1 MVCTE
6 LRKGKTQRRF
16 VLYVRCT
23 PLSTRPSSARTQP
36 DSWVSAGLRLAPP
49 VLRDLHEAASAIRP
63 QSWVFCPAPKS
74 PTFWGPPSR
83 CEGDREK
90 PESGESSLPRTGD
103 TGTPEPERPPRQRL
117 GRRINLRWT
126 APPPASPSS
135 PGTLRPAEA
144 SFPQGERTARDS
156 GRACWQSGQLGKAL
170 IQ

>member
-1 MVCTE
+1 MAVHATVYAPE
-6 LRKGKTQRRF
+6 L
-16 VLYVRCT
+16 
-23 PLSTRPSSARTQP
+23 SADSARLLGVCGPQ
-36 DSWVSAGLRLAPP
+36 
-49 VLRDLHEAASAIRP
+49 ASPARP
-63 QSWVFCPAPKS
+63 QG
-74 PTFWGPPSR
+74 PTRGGLSYTSSELGVLPRPQEPNFLGPPSR

-126 APPPASPSS
+126 APPPAYPSS